1 MAWSEAQLNLEEVL
15 RPAAADSPVWLRVG
29 TLFDGER
36 TVRGGAH
43 VVYDAR
49 GIRFVGEGSATPPAD
64 LLREGQSAPDA
75 DLPEFTLLPGLIEA
89 HAHLFLQGGE
99 LDFEKRKAYLAQSSE
114 ELLAQ
119 AQTRLVTLIQLGVMA
134 VRDAGDKN
142 GVGLALSAQY
152 KREVHPLMPYMESP
166 GPGINRQ
173 GRYGSFMCEP
183 LEDYES
189 IEACVRGRVERGADR
204 IKLVPTGIINF
215 KEYQVTAKPQMS
227 AEEVAR
233 FVAEAHTLG
242 RQTFAH
248 ASGAEGIQNAIDGG
262 VDTVEHGFF
271 LTDDQLAQLRDKNI
285 AWVPTFAPVQKQV
298 DHGGCMGWNAETVAG
313 LQGILDR
320 HAASLVVHNGVLWMI
335 AGNNMEPDVWRLER
349 K

>member
-64 LLREGQSAPDA
+64 LLRAGQSAPDA

-134 VRDAGDKN
+134 VRDAGD
-142 GVGLALSAQY
+142 
-152 KREVHPLMPYMESP
+152 
-166 GPGINRQ
+166 
-173 GRYGSFMCEP
+173 
-183 LEDYES
+183 
-189 IEACVRGRVERGADR
+189 
-204 IKLVPTGIINF
+204 
-215 KEYQVTAKPQMS
+215 
-227 AEEVAR
+227 
-233 FVAEAHTLG
+233 
-242 RQTFAH
+242 
-248 ASGAEGIQNAIDGG
+248 
-262 VDTVEHGFF
+262 
-271 LTDDQLAQLRDKNI
+271 
-285 AWVPTFAPVQKQV
+285 
-298 DHGGCMGWNAETVAG
+298 
-313 LQGILDR
+313 
-320 HAASLVVHNGVLWMI
+320 
-335 AGNNMEPDVWRLER
+335 
-349 K
+349 